1 MNRFGEFGGNE
12 GSRRDGASAQPRDPA
27 HRRFRCVDGIR
38 KAKPRMPTL
47 LPTSDPHS
55 SLAMGNNATALPH
68 VDAVD
73 LAQKI
78 ERLTDGQFV
87 SPSYQRAY
95 VLREAPL

>member
-1 MNRFGEFGGNE
+1 MRV
-12 GSRRDGASAQPRDPA
+12 
-27 HRRFRCVDGIR
+27 VDGTGQAGSHGTR
-38 KAKPRMPTL
+38 LTDGSGVWMGLRNAKPRMPTL

>member
-1 MNRFGEFGGNE
+1 
-12 GSRRDGASAQPRDPA
+12 
-27 HRRFRCVDGIR
+27 VDGTQER
-38 KAKPRMPTL
+38 QAEDAHSLADDR
-47 LPTSDPHS
+47 SDS

>member
-1 MNRFGEFGGNE
+1 
-12 GSRRDGASAQPRDPA
+12 
-27 HRRFRCVDGIR
+27 
-38 KAKPRMPTL
+38 
-47 LPTSDPHS
+47 
-55 SLAMGNNATALPH
+55 MGNNATALPH